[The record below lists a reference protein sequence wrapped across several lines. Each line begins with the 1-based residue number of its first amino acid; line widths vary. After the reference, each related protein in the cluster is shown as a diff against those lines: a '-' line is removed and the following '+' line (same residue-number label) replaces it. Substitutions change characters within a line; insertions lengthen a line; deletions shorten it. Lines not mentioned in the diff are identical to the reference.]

1 MLHYD
6 NSLSNG
12 VKYYF
17 DTIGL
22 NKKIRPVNRLDK
34 DTSGIVIFAKNEY
47 IQECLISQMKKN
59 LFKKEAKKVSIKT
72 LEKMNI
78 NDPQEVVKKY
88 PHQLSGGM
96 LQRCM
101 IVLSLSIGVGY
112 HYCR

>member
-1 MLHYD
+1 MILQD
-6 NSLSNG
+6 AMSA
-12 VKYYF
+12 F
-17 DTIGL
+17 DPLYTVG
-22 NKKIRPVNRLDK
+22 
-34 DTSGIVIFAKNEY
+34 Y
-47 IQECLISQMKKN
+47 QMIETLVENKN

-78 NDPQEVVKKY
+78 NAPQEVVKKY

-101 IVLSLSIGVGY
+101 IILSLSIGVGY